1 MSPNSDSSPNR
12 ASLPEPPA
20 AQVRFLLR
28 RSDNATREFRTE
40 IESGSQE
47 AAIGRS
53 EFRPLMP
60 RFSRT
65 LRRCC
70 LG

>member
-1 MSPNSDSSPNR
+1 MSPNSDSSPHR

-28 RSDNATREFRTE
+28 RSDKDTREFRNG

-47 AAIGRS
+47 AADR
-53 EFRPLMP
+53 
-60 RFSRT
+60 
-65 LRRCC
+65 
-70 LG
+70 